1 MSLGELWSLGNVIA
15 QVSVVEEK
23 LLVAPQTL
31 SEVGLASDLTDLEE
45 FVGVF
50 GSWAGVLI
58 EGEHV
63 EQGGAGGDGVTV
75 ELFEVAAV
83 TVGSWKVRSWSEE
96 EEVWEIW
103 LGNFSSV
110 LGVLSKSKGSSL
122 VDES

>member
-1 MSLGELWSLGNVIA
+1 M
-15 QVSVVEEK
+15 VEEK

-45 FVGVF
+45 FVGVL

-58 EGEHV
+58 EGVHV
-63 EQGGAGGDGVTV
+63 EQEGASGNGVTV

-83 TVGSWKVRSWSEE
+83 TVGFWKVRSWLEG
-96 EEVWEIW
+96 EEVREIW

-110 LGVLSKSKGSSL
+110 LSVLGKSKGSSL